1 MTKRLRVLYLFQGDP
16 SAIEMANWPASAQ
29 QIRFLIVY
37 AQFSICAS
45 LFVYLSIDLFIYI
58 VINQYSS
65 SLLKIPLILVQF
77 TTVVF
82 WVTQNLRKNVGRILN
97 TDVKSKLIIDMF
109 KRCIFILCI
118 LGNLVISEYGLVFFS
133 RNFRISSFKCYFFA
147 HVVCNLSN
155 ASLYLRIN

>member
-45 LFVYLSIDLFIYI
+45 LFVYLSIDLLIYI

-109 KRCIFILCI
+109 KLCIFILCI
-118 LGNLVISEYGLVFFS
+118 LGNLVISEYGLVFF
-133 RNFRISSFKCYFFA
+133 FQ
-147 HVVCNLSN
+147 LSN
-155 ASLYLRIN
+155 FVIQMLLFCTRCM

>member
-1 MTKRLRVLYLFQGDP
+1 MTKRLRVLYLFQVDP
-16 SAIEMANWPASAQ
+16 SAIEMTNWPASAQ

-109 KRCIFILCI
+109 KVCVFILCI
-118 LGNLVISEYGLVFFS
+118 FGNSVIISEYGLVFF
-133 RNFRISSFKCYFFA
+133 FQ
-147 HVVCNLSN
+147 LSN
-155 ASLYLRIN
+155 FVIQMLLFCTRCM

>member
-109 KRCIFILCI
+109 KLCVFILCI
-118 LGNLVISEYGLVFFS
+118 LGNLVISEYGLVFF
-133 RNFRISSFKCYFFA
+133 FPQ
-147 HVVCNLSN
+147 LSN
-155 ASLYLRIN
+155 FVIQMLLFCTRCM